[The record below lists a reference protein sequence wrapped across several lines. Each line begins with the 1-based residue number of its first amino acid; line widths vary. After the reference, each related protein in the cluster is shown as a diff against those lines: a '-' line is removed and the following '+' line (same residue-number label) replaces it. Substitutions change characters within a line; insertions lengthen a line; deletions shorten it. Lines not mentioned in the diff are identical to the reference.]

1 MIRYASLVGYR
12 ENVLSG
18 LPGILAKKVMTCL
31 FESPVPMTRRMIEI
45 QTGIR
50 ISSICPTITRL
61 LDGGLIRVAYQAEDP
76 HSNRLADFLEP
87 VMPQPAQRSF
97 AAFEAA
103 RREEE
108 GHDRGL

>member
-18 LPGILAKKVMTCL
+18 LNGEVEKKILACL
-31 FESPVPMTRRMIEI
+31 FESDVPMTRRMIEV

-50 ISSICPTITRL
+50 ISSICPTIARL
-61 LDGGLIRVAYQAEDP
+61 LSSGMVKVAYQGDDP
-76 HSNRLADFLEP
+76 HSGRLADFLEP

-97 AAFEAA
+97 DGFALGA
-103 RREEE
+103 RP
-108 GHDRGL
+108 